1 MQRHRIA
8 YVPTLKLS
16 LCSFEIHGAK
26 IKNDPP
32 SPRYLGKSEE
42 NIPVTRHA
50 FFSLIF
56 PLKFKLKLK
65 LMLK

>member
-32 SPRYLGKSEE
+32 SVQDTWVKVKKTFQLQDMHS
-42 NIPVTRHA
+42 
-50 FFSLIF
+50 F
-56 PLKFKLKLK
+56 P
-65 LMLK
+65 